1 MKDLNIAIVGA
12 GLGGM
17 TAAASLQ
24 SFGFKVEV
32 YEQAAKLGEIGAGI
46 SLPPNSTRILE
57 HLGLG
62 EALASFEGGGE
73 FVPCLVHVLLGRLDC
88 LLVDNGL
95 SDFILGFLECL

>member
-1 MKDLNIAIVGA
+1 MKHLNIAIVGA
-12 GLGGM
+12 GLGGL

-24 SFGFKVEV
+24 SFGFKVKV

-62 EALASFEGGGE
+62 EALASFGNIPERTIVKHYKTGD
-73 FVPCLVHVLLGRLDC
+73 VLLNRPRVGYLQK
-88 LLVDNGL
+88 
-95 SDFILGFLECL
+95 